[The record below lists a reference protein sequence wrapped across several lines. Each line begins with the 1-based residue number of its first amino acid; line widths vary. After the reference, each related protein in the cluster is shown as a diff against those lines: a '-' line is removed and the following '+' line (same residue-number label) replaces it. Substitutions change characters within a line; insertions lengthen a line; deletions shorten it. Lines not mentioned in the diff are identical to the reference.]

1 MNKDRLEECRRW
13 AELTDKNVHIAGVR
27 LPAGMAT
34 ELVAEVASLKSRLEA
49 VERIVLEAC
58 AIGEHMSALEILE
71 AIRGA

>member
-1 MNKDRLEECRRW
+1 
-13 AELTDKNVHIAGVR
+13 
-27 LPAGMAT
+27 MAT